1 VSTVLKEAAERFCE
15 QKHHDLWSL
24 GERTSRARETLARLI
39 TGASEREDGNVAAKR
54 AESDGTGTAE
64 ARQEAKQHG
73 TSAS

>member
-15 QKHHDLWSL
+15 QKHHELWSL
-24 GERTSRARETLARLI
+24 GERSRARETLARLI

-54 AESDGTGTAE
+54 TESDGTGTTE